1 MCVSDK
7 PQTWKDMKIHMREK
21 FSQHDLVE
29 HILIV
34 SSSMPN
40 IL

>member
-1 MCVSDK
+1 
-7 PQTWKDMKIHMREK
+7 MKILMREK
-21 FSQHDLVE
+21 FYQHDLAE
-29 HILIV
+29 HIPII

>member
-1 MCVSDK
+1 
-7 PQTWKDMKIHMREK
+7 MKILMREM
-21 FSQHDLVE
+21 FYQHDLAEYVP
-29 HILIV
+29 IV

>member
-1 MCVSDK
+1 
-7 PQTWKDMKIHMREK
+7 MKILMREK
-21 FSQHDLVE
+21 FSQHDLAE
-29 HILIV
+29 HIPIV